1 VKFNWPLAA
10 IGVLIIG
17 SFAAVMLH
25 GFGRDPH
32 EVPFMLT
39 GKPAPDFVLTRV
51 EDGKPITATGLRGK
65 PLILNF
71 WSTWCVPCAS
81 EAPALE
87 WAAAKLAGKVEMIG
101 VVYEDTEPNVKE
113 FLRKKPST
121 YTQALDLK
129 GTAAVDF
136 GLAGVPE
143 TYFIDGKGA
152 IVYKHVGP
160 IDEETLMDKAQ
171 LLLGPHT

>member
-1 VKFNWPLAA
+1 MKFNWALAA
-10 IGVLIIG
+10 AGAVVIGV
-17 SFAAVMLH
+17 FVFVVVH

-39 GKPAPDFVLTRV
+39 GKPAPDFTLTRV
-51 EDGKPITATGLRGK
+51 DDGSPVTAQGLRGK

-81 EAPALE
+81 EAPVLE
-87 WAAAKLAGKVEMIG
+87 WGAGKLAGKVEVIG
-101 VVYEDTEPNVKE
+101 VVYEDTETNVKE
-113 FLRKKPST
+113 FLRNKPST
-121 YTQALDLK
+121 YVQTLDLK

-143 TYFIDGKGA
+143 TYFIDAKGE
-152 IVYKHVGP
+152 IRYKHVGP
-160 IDEETLMDKAQ
+160 IDEDTLMKKA
-171 LLLGPHT
+171 LLIEGHS

>member
-1 VKFNWPLAA
+1 MKFNWALTVT
-10 IGVLIIG
+10 GVVLIGAFVFVI
-17 SFAAVMLH
+17 VH

-39 GKPAPDFVLTRV
+39 NKPAPDFVLTRV
-51 EDGKPITATGLRGK
+51 DDGTTVTAQGMHGKPM
-65 PLILNF
+65 ILNF

-81 EAPALE
+81 EASALE
-87 WAAAKLAGKVEMIG
+87 WGAGKLHGRVEMIG
-101 VVYEDTEPNVKE
+101 VVYEDTEANVKE

-121 YTQALDLK
+121 YVQTLDLK

-143 TYFIDGKGA
+143 TYFIDDKGQ
-152 IVYKHVGP
+152 IRYKHVGP
-160 IDEETLMDKAQ
+160 IDEETLMEKA
-171 LLLGPHT
+171 LLIEPKS